1 MASKTIRQITG
12 KRLQEGKIKI
22 HHGGAAMGKD
32 VVVNDRAP
40 VFEAESTKGIIR
52 LADYLGK
59 KNVLLAF
66 YFKNFTG
73 G

>member
-1 MASKTIRQITG
+1 MEEQQIYFVLLTLG
-12 KRLQEGKIKI
+12 TCLFPLLAVSADIQDK
-22 HHGGAAMGKD
+22 
-32 VVVNDRAP
+32 AP
-40 VFEAESTKGIIR
+40 DFEAESTRGTIR
-52 LADYLGK
+52 LVDYLGK

>member
-1 MASKTIRQITG
+1 MEQQLIYFGTMILAALLFPLLAAS
-12 KRLQEGKIKI
+12 
-22 HHGGAAMGKD
+22 AD
-32 VVVNDRAP
+32 VQDKAP
-40 VFEAESTKGIIR
+40 DFEAESTKGTIR

>member
-1 MASKTIRQITG
+1 MASKTISKTTG
-12 KRLQEGKIKI
+12 KRLKEGIIKI
-22 HHGGAAMGKD
+22 HLGGASMEKD
-32 VVVNDRAP
+32 VAVNDRAP
-40 VFEAESTKGIIR
+40 DFEAESTRGTLR